1 MTSLFRRGPVRTNF
15 LLGLLAA
22 ALVGMIRQL
31 VREADDRVLGFA
43 AVAAWEAALFVLF
56 AAVLLTQP
64 RNRWTWPV
72 ALAGGILCRFCTLFS
87 EPFLSTDIYRYAW
100 DGIVQ
105 HAGISPYRYVPADP
119 ALAFLREPNQD
130 IYDNINRRDWAVT
143 IYPPGAQALF
153 YLITGL
159 VPSMTAM
166 KLAMIL
172 FEGLTLLGLYR
183 LLARMGRAPEQAA
196 LYCLCPLLA
205 WEFGVAGHLDS
216 AAMAFIALALLARWD
231 RRPTLVGLFLGAAAM
246 IKLYPLV
253 LFPALWRRGDRR
265 MPAVV
270 AAMAAA
276 GYGAY
281 AGVGWR
287 VFGFLGGYAREE
299 GIDSGERFYL
309 LNLLH
314 TVPGLRRVGVP
325 VYIGCAG
332 LVFAG
337 LAYWCWRTCADPRQ
351 DAREMGQTRLFRL
364 PPAANFVVPCA
375 AIAFTVNLLF
385 SPRYPWYGAWLVPF
399 LVLVPSLTLL
409 TYLCALFYLCTSS
422 LATGVGAKQF
432 QMNSILYGLTA
443 AAALVEWA
451 WRRRALRRSGPAS
464 APVVMVDLDP
474 PAGREARMR

>member
-1 MTSLFRRGPVRTNF
+1 MRRGPLRTNL

-22 ALVGMIRQL
+22 GLVGFIRQL

-64 RNRWTWPV
+64 RNRWTWPI

-87 EPFLSTDIYRYAW
+87 EPFLSTDIYRYVW

-119 ALAFLREPNQD
+119 TLAFLREPNQNV
-130 IYDNINRRDWAVT
+130 YDNINRRDWAVT

-153 YLITGL
+153 YLLTGL
-159 VPSMTAM
+159 VPSMAAM

-172 FEGLTLLGLYR
+172 FEGLTLWALYR
-183 LLARMGRAPEQAA
+183 LLARMGQAPERAA
-196 LYCLCPLLA
+196 LYCLSPLLA
-205 WEFGVAGHLDS
+205 WEFGVAGHLDA
-216 AAMAFIALALLARWD
+216 AAMAFIALALLARFD
-231 RRPTLVGLFLGAAAM
+231 RRPGLTGLFLGAATM
-246 IKLYPLV
+246 LKLYPLV

-270 AAMAAA
+270 AGMVAV

-287 VFGFLGGYAREE
+287 VFGFLGGYAKEE

-309 LNLLH
+309 LNLAH
-314 TVPGLRRVGVP
+314 TVPGLRWVSVP
-325 VYIGCAG
+325 MYIGCAG

-337 LAYWCWRTCADPRQ
+337 LAYWCRRTCADPEQ
-351 DAREMGQTRLFRL
+351 DEVRARRFRL
-364 PPAANFVVPCA
+364 PPSANFVVPCA
-375 AIAFTVNLLF
+375 VIAFTVNLLF

-409 TYLCALFYLCTSS
+409 TYLSALFYLCTSE
-422 LATGVGAKQF
+422 LATGVGPKQF

-443 AAALVEWA
+443 AAFVVEWA
-451 WRRRALRRSGPAS
+451 WRRRRTST
-464 APVVMVDLDP
+464 PVVMVDLDP
-474 PAGREARMR
+474 PAGREARVR